1 MTNVSSSQT
10 STRVFLLLTM
20 MAISAS
26 LQHSTLQLF
35 VAKLPG
41 NKFYNGV
48 LFGVAEVLSMLLS
61 NMLLIYLE
69 DIVAFKIVFLVG
81 LFSYITLIVC
91 SEIDQLNLPWLS
103 YTAILTLIGS
113 IGAMLNI
120 NLLIMELRVPPKN
133 IAAV

>member
-1 MTNVSSSQT
+1 
-10 STRVFLLLTM
+10 M

-81 LFSYITLIVC
+81 LFSYFTLIVC